1 MPQFAPWISP
11 FLLSVSNPREKYDN
25 CAWLK
30 LTIAHLPTRLLTRL
44 IINPFANIRGRIT
57 QLQNCVSW
65 WKIGQVFE
73 RSPLFFLEFQVK
85 IHIIRIYFPFV
96 TNWFNAVLP
105 WWLPFAENRGRVAC
119 LSIRITGTYL
129 SSIESIC
136 RRVFNRISIDPCIS
150 HPFDSTSFLPCSP
163 SFYGYDNNEWIAK
176 CSFFG

>member
-85 IHIIRIYFPFV
+85 IHIIRIYFRYKLIQRRPISSV
-96 TNWFNAVLP
+96 MTSVRRKQGSSSLP
-105 WWLPFAENRGRVAC
+105 VHQHYRHVF
-119 LSIRITGTYL
+119 IIHRIYL
-129 SSIESIC
+129 ST
-136 RRVFNRISIDPCIS
+136 RIQPNIHRPMYFASVRFHKFPS
-150 HPFDSTSFLPCSP
+150 LLPLLL
-163 SFYGYDNNEWIAK
+163 WI
-176 CSFFG
+176 